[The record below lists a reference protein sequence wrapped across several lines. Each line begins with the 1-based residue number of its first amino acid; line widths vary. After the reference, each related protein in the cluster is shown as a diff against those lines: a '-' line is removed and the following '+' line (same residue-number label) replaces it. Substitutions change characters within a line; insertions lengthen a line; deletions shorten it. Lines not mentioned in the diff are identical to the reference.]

1 MRGRTYHARIDFA
14 YLGGALPEDE
24 CRALTVALQRSTP
37 EASLSVATESH
48 SSVTVTATLRADS
61 PLEAI
66 ANLTRCVDQALFGT
80 GLFEEFDATGRT
92 LHVAPEAGM
101 NSVSLK

>member
-1 MRGRTYHARIDFA
+1 MYRARIDFA

-24 CRALTVALQRSTP
+24 CEALTVALQRSTP

-48 SSVTVTATLRADS
+48 SLVTVTATLRADN

-66 ANLTRCVDQALFGT
+66 ADLNRCLDRALIGT
-80 GLFEEFDATGRT
+80 GLFEVFDATGRR
-92 LHVAPEAGM
+92 LHVAPETRID
-101 NSVSLK
+101 SLGEK